1 MCHWIA
7 QNGGGVRRWRPEAGT
22 CGPDMTYSGAKSRS
36 GPQMFLNKGQT
47 EKIKQQL
54 PVREGCGDVGLFARA
69 VGLGCPQK
77 RLVLRISSRKT
88 GRCPHQHP
96 ILRISG
102 GKTGFRP
109 HLDLILRIH
118 LGKRQGVGQQL
129 PVREACGGVGLF
141 ACAVGVGG
149 VRGRGEI
156 GNCYRLVPERRQGAA
171 GQALF
176 AWTGAALSPPA
187 NDEGAGLAND
197 GKVKADE

>member
-1 MCHWIA
+1 MCHWMA

-22 CGPDMTYSGAKSRS
+22 SGPNMTYSGAKSRS

-54 PVREGCGDVGLFARA
+54 PGWEACGDVGLFACA

-109 HLDLILRIH
+109 LFSLILRIH

-129 PVREACGGVGLF
+129 PVREAC
-141 ACAVGVGG
+141 
-149 VRGRGEI
+149 R
-156 GNCYRLVPERRQGAA
+156 
-171 GQALF
+171 
-176 AWTGAALSPPA
+176 GAALLPPA
-187 NDEGAGLAND
+187 NDEGAGPAND

>member
-7 QNGGGVRRWRPEAGT
+7 QNSGGVRRWRPEAST
-22 CGPDMTYSGAKSRS
+22 CGPDMTCSGAKSRS
-36 GPQMFLNKGQT
+36 GPQMFLNKGQI

-54 PVREGCGDVGLFARA
+54 PVREACRGVALFARA
-69 VGLGCPQK
+69 VGVGCPQK

-109 HLDLILRIH
+109 HFSLILRIH
-118 LGKRQGVGQQL
+118 LGKIQGVKQQL
-129 PVREACGGVGLF
+129 PVREACRGV
-141 ACAVGVGG
+141 
-149 VRGRGEI
+149 
-156 GNCYRLVPERRQGAA
+156 
-171 GQALF
+171 
-176 AWTGAALSPPA
+176 ALSPPA
-187 NDEGAGLAND
+187 NDEGAGPAND

>member
-1 MCHWIA
+1 MCHWIV
-7 QNGGGVRRWRPEAGT
+7 QNGGGVRRWRPEAST

-54 PVREGCGDVGLFARA
+54 PVREACRGVGLFARA
-69 VGLGCPQK
+69 VGEG
-77 RLVLRISSRKT
+77 
-88 GRCPHQHP
+88 
-96 ILRISG
+96 
-102 GKTGFRP
+102 
-109 HLDLILRIH
+109 D
-118 LGKRQGVGQQL
+118 
-129 PVREACGGVGLF
+129 
-141 ACAVGVGG
+141 

-187 NDEGAGLAND
+187 NDEGAGPAND

>member
-54 PVREGCGDVGLFARA
+54 PVREACGGVGLFARA
-69 VGLGCPQK
+69 VGVGCPQK

-109 HLDLILRIH
+109 HFSLILRIH

-129 PVREACGGVGLF
+129 PVREAC
-141 ACAVGVGG
+141 
-149 VRGRGEI
+149 RS
-156 GNCYRLVPERRQGAA
+156 
-171 GQALF
+171 
-176 AWTGAALSPPA
+176 AALSPPA
-187 NDEGAGLAND
+187 NDEGAGPAND

>member
-54 PVREGCGDVGLFARA
+54 PVREACRGVGLFARA

-109 HLDLILRIH
+109 HLGLILRIH

-129 PVREACGGVGLF
+129 PVREACRGVGRS
-141 ACAVGVGG
+141 ATAIDWCRKGG
-149 VRGRGEI
+149 RVRPDKLYLLGRAQPCRLRGMTKGRGRRMTE
-156 GNCYRLVPERRQGAA
+156 
-171 GQALF
+171 
-176 AWTGAALSPPA
+176 
-187 NDEGAGLAND
+187 
-197 GKVKADE
+197 K